1 MLGFG
6 SKYLIAALA
15 GAGAI
20 ISIWTH
26 GYSTGADG
34 KAAAV
39 AARDIH
45 WQTQI
50 QEANDELDAIRR
62 QARQAADR
70 TPPTPAARP
79 DRVRLCEQ
87 SPTCRKGS

>member
-1 MLGFG
+1 MFG
-6 SKYLIAALA
+6 YPTAYLISALA

-20 ISIWTH
+20 IAIWTH
-26 GYSTGADG
+26 GYSNGAGDTD
-34 KAAAV
+34 AAV
-39 AARDIH
+39 AARDVH

-50 QEANDELDAIRR
+50 QEANDELNAIRR

-87 SPTCRKGS
+87 SPTCRKDG

>member
-26 GYSTGADG
+26 GYSTGADD

-39 AARDIH
+39 AARDAH
-45 WQTQI
+45 WQEQI
-50 QEANDELDAIRR
+50 REANNELDAVRN
-62 QARQAADR
+62 QAREAANN
-70 TPPTPAARP
+70 TPPTPAARA

-87 SPTCRKGS
+87 SPTCRKDR

>member
-20 ISIWTH
+20 VSIWTH

-34 KAAAV
+34 KVAAV
-39 AARDIH
+39 TARDIH
-45 WQTQI
+45 WQEQI
-50 QEANDELDAIRR
+50 RKANERHEREIADAIEAADSTPTIPDTANALDELCKA
-62 QARQAADR
+62 
-70 TPPTPAARP
+70 
-79 DRVRLCEQ
+79 
-87 SPTCRKGS
+87 SPTCRNR